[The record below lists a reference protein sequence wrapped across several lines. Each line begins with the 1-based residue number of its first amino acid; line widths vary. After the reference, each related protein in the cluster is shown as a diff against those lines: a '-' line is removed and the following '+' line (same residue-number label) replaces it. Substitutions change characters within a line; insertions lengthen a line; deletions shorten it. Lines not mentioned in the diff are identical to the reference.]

1 MAYVR
6 GNKMDFDNWKN
17 LGNDGWGYEDVLPY
31 FVKSEKNIGQRSGI
45 DGNYLD
51 KWKYGG
57 EWTFV

>member
-51 KWKYGG
+51 K
-57 EWTFV
+57 

>member
-1 MAYVR
+1 MLGGSSVLNFMAYVR

-51 KWKYGG
+51 K
-57 EWTFV
+57 